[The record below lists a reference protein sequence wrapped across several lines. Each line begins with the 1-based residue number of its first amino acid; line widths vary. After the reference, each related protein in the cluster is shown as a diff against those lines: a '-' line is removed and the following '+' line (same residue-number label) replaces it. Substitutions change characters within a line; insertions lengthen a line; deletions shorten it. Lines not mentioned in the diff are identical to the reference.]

1 MDRQFNRTV
10 AMRSPTPSIAS
21 PSAVSRTSENEN
33 GGKEMGVFSAASAN
47 AMQLIGSAEDLV
59 SIVREHAQESNAIR
73 RQPQAVID
81 AFRDAGLFNAMRPAE
96 TGGSAI
102 DLRTF
107 VEITRIISRGDASS
121 GWVAAFLISH
131 QWILSRLNAEAQ
143 AEIFAD
149 GPGLAAAAA
158 APPGRL
164 ERVDGGYRVSGRWRF
179 ASAILH
185 ANWAVVSAGGPET
198 GPLVVIAR
206 IDEGKIH
213 DTWNV
218 PGMRGTGS
226 NDFELHDAFIPTHRV
241 VDFIRYSSRE
251 NDGAMLYPSY
261 ELMQYPMYRVLSLI
275 HGAVAVGTAEA
286 ALELYPSIVA
296 NRVRPA
302 SGLPFSQEP
311 GAHSAFGEAAQQL
324 QIAKLLLTEAVARTE
339 HLYRRGTT
347 DPSLE
352 ERARLSLAVAGSGVE
367 AFRAVDTIVQNAGAS
382 IHRDGHPLD
391 LICRDTQ
398 VMRNH
403 AVLDWRHAQM
413 LAGRILLGQGL
424 GEHPDAMY

>member
-1 MDRQFNRTV
+1 MELNLTV
-10 AMRSPTPSIAS
+10 ATHSPTPSTAG
-21 PSAVSRTSENEN
+21 PSAVSRTSENVI
-33 GGKEMGVFSAASAN
+33 GGTEMKVVSSTNRNAA
-47 AMQLIGSAEDLV
+47 QLICSAEGLV
-59 SIVREHAQESNAIR
+59 SVVREHAQESNAIR

-81 AFRDAGLFNAMRPAE
+81 AFRDAGFFNAMRPTE
-96 TGGSAI
+96 TDGSAI

-107 VEITRIISRGDASS
+107 VEITSIISRGDASA

-164 ERVDGGYRVSGRWRF
+164 EQVDGGYRVSGRWRF

-185 ANWAVVSAGGPET
+185 SNWAVVSAGGPGT

-206 IDEGKIH
+206 IDEGQIH

-226 NDFELHDAFIPTHRV
+226 NDFELRDAFIPAHRV

-251 NDGAMLYPSY
+251 NDGAALYPSY

-286 ALELYPSIVA
+286 AFELYPSIVA
-296 NRVRPA
+296 SRVRPG
-302 SGLPFSQEP
+302 SGQPFSQDP
-311 GAHSAFGEAAQQL
+311 GAHSTFGEAAQQL
-324 QIAKLLLTEAVARTE
+324 QVAKLLLAEAVNRTE
-339 HLYRRGTT
+339 NLYRRGTS

-352 ERARLSLAVAGSGVE
+352 ERARLSLAVTGSGVE
-367 AFRAVDTIVQNAGAS
+367 ALRAVDTIVQNAGAS

-424 GEHPDAMY
+424 GGHPDAMY